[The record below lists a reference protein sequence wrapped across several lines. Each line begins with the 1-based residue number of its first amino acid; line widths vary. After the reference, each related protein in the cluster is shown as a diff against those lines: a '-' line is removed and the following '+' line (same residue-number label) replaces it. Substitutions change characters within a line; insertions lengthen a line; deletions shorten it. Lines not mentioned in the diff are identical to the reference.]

1 MSDWETGEVERWLK
15 FGDTWVRLSAMQAV
29 APYTLGVMSNTKI
42 TIEGGSAVYVTP
54 TADEVITRMQE
65 AWER

>member
-1 MSDWETGEVERWLK
+1 MRESESRRTERWIK

-29 APYTLGVMSNTKI
+29 APYTLGTTSNTKI
-42 TIEGGSAVYVTP
+42 TIEGGGAVYVKP
-54 TADEVITRMQE
+54 TADEVMTQMQK